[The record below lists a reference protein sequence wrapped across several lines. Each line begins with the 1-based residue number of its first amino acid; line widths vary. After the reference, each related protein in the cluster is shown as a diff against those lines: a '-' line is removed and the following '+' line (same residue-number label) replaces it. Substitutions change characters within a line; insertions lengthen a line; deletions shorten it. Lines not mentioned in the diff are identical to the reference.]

1 MAANAQV
8 FAQMADQTA
17 RQITGS
23 YREWTAFLTT
33 AARLYKYPYHEQLMI
48 YAQRPEATACAE
60 YDFWNRRMGRYVRRG
75 SRGIALVDT
84 SGGKPSLRY
93 VFDVADT
100 GGGER
105 ARRPYLWQLRP
116 EHEAA
121 VRQAL
126 ADHFDVP
133 DDPAQPLVSQLEQ
146 IASRL
151 ATDYWEE
158 HQQEILGIVD
168 GSFLEEYDEF
178 NIGAAFRSAASV
190 STAYALLSRCGLEP
204 ARYFEHEDFL
214 SVFDWNTPA
223 AVAALGTAVSEASE
237 QVLRRIEITIK
248 HYEREKIAER
258 SQNHD
263 QRADLHPERGLPD
276 PQPDPERTAG
286 GRAPGQ
292 IRADAEELPGEAP
305 AHPVPEDAAGGELV
319 PPPAGDRRDG
329 PAEAGRDDAPAGEGG
344 GGDGGVEGSRPDEL
358 GGPDEQLQGTGGG
371 DHPERAGVQLT
382 EQAGQFS
389 LFPTEREQRESIL
402 EAESV
407 QTPSAFS
414 ISGEEWDVELRRG
427 SGTQDSKL
435 RIYAMYL
442 GMPDTRAAVA
452 FLKQEYGS
460 YYAHSQTYQDGSH
473 GTVIYTAKDI
483 EFRRYSPGGSVHIP
497 WSRAAARLKELISG
511 QDYFTPAEKERWDA
525 IVREFQQRGEA
536 LPQPVPRVAYPPPY
550 RTEQL
555 TLDASAAGPALPTPD
570 PIPAPPFHRQYL
582 PEILR
587 HEDGAASW
595 EALVKF
601 FADHPEETLR
611 ASYLRLRFGEVPH
624 QYPAEDGTTIG
635 FQGFSDQLHVW
646 EGSISNP
653 AAETRLTWPEVCLL
667 AEKEIAPEQA
677 PPETIVEPPTQEV
690 PPEVPE
696 RPQPSRAVTQAD
708 IDAAIQE
715 WNGSI
720 ESKHAVVRYMK
731 EHGREKDTAAWLRQ
745 EYGDGLPAFPVT
757 VDGAAADVPWPKVQR
772 RIAQLIRE
780 DRFYTQAE
788 QDNFDS
794 IDPIA
799 IREELARRGI
809 VNGQVVDPEKLDND
823 PFIQQ
828 VMADA
833 ERVAGMEKSE
843 AYTSPGGHT
852 YHPGDAI
859 DAFVDDKS
867 SVVRMVLDHVDE
879 DYIWYTMPSVPGQ
892 EPVQMRR
899 EIFEKY
905 LDNGEFQPVPTPVP
919 EKTSERKPTPT
930 VREIY
935 EQYLPIVREK
945 VLADKA
951 YQNACRNSD
960 RENAM
965 LEGTEAIKRAVRTME
980 DTTFLRLYYD
990 LASFHNRLHQAVLD
1004 ETYPILAHPAPPDL
1018 SQQPMARD
1026 GDTITIGEGEP
1037 THEIDISVS
1046 DGDWAEIQ
1054 EAVPENQLEPEV
1066 VTLDGQ
1072 PRNPLSS
1079 AYGVGDFVYLEDREY
1094 KIAALERGRVELLDP
1109 TLSYPVYRLET
1120 REDFERLLKQD
1131 QRNGPIT
1138 EFLPADLER
1147 FDQDLR
1153 EVLTSGL
1160 LTDRDKDYVSQWLR
1174 NGEGNTKI
1182 AQRLSTQLAGRV
1194 ETMDIVTGEAADY
1207 RAATTGLEVEIIRDD
1222 DKILATASASWRELA
1237 AVLRA
1242 LYQQE
1247 LDGFSHT
1254 PVQREAVRLEGT
1266 PAYQVGDQVTL
1277 PAPDHVISG
1286 TIGYIGEQE
1295 IRIDTGPYVWSHETV
1310 QREQFEEWLRQDER
1324 NSHLTE
1330 FMYADLDSVDR
1341 DLREV
1346 LTADGGLLSQAE
1358 RDEIASRFRAGEGN
1372 TQIAALLSEM
1382 ASDHAEHLTLSA
1394 GGQTDYYTST
1404 DGVEINVL
1412 DDHANG
1418 KNAASF
1424 SWREAAAVL
1433 RAVYQMEQADPAH
1446 VRGQREPQSEVD
1458 KSVQIKTAAL
1468 YPAEENHLPYDVVI
1482 QTIRTSEPEPPAPS
1496 HDPEPEPPQPEAGNF
1511 RITDPRL
1518 GEGGPKEKFR
1528 RNVEAIRTLKRIE
1541 AEGRGATAAEQEV
1554 LSRYVGWG
1562 GLPDAFDAGKED
1574 WSREYQ
1580 ELKGLL
1586 TDTEYA
1592 AARASTLSAY
1602 YTSPTIVSA
1611 VYEALGSL
1619 GFQKGNILEPSCGVG
1634 NFFGLLPEAMAG
1646 SKLYGVELDSI
1657 SGRIATLL
1665 YPDADILVRGFEKA
1679 HFPDGFFD
1687 VAIGNIPFG
1696 GFRLADSRYEKQ
1708 NFFIHDYF
1716 FAKAIDQVRPG
1727 GIIAFLTSNG
1737 ISGGTMDKKDDRPR
1751 RYLAER
1757 CELLGAIRLPN
1768 NAFLSNAGTDI
1779 TTDLVILQKLEMP
1792 RQLGAE
1798 LPLWVQTDTLM
1809 EQEHTNSRGET
1820 RRNFVT
1826 INRYFQEHPEMVLG
1840 NLEVE
1845 SGPYGPQLVC
1855 KPIPGAD
1862 LAQQLHEA
1870 VSHIQGRITAV
1881 ELPELGGGDE
1891 DAPVEHSIPADP
1903 NVRNY
1908 SYTVV
1913 DGEVYF
1919 RENSIMV
1926 KPELNAT
1933 AAARV
1938 LGMVE
1943 LRDCA
1948 HRLIDLQMEDGDPLA
1963 IRGEQQRLNNLYDA
1977 FTAKYGRINSRAN
1990 ELAFSEDSSYYLL
2003 CSLEV
2008 LDDDGNFQEKADMF
2022 TKRTIQPHRAVT
2034 HVDTASEAL
2043 AVSISERARVD
2054 MAYMAQLSGK
2064 SEAELAADLRG
2075 VIFRL
2080 PDQEDGKAVYVAAD
2094 EYLSGNVRQK
2104 LAQARRAAE
2113 ADPVFQDNVEALEQ
2127 ALPKDLDASEI
2138 EVRLGATWIDAKYI
2152 QQFMYETFRTPNY
2165 VKNEVRVHFSAYT
2178 AEWSITHKGAV
2189 SSDNVAAYDTFG
2201 TGRANAYY
2209 ILENTLNL
2217 RDVRVYDTIKEA
2229 DGTERR
2235 VLNQKETTLAQQ
2247 KQQAI
2252 KDAFRDWIWRD
2263 PERRHALVRK
2273 YNDLFNSIRPREYD
2287 GRHIVFGGMNPE
2299 IKLRE
2304 HQLNA
2309 VAHILYGG
2317 NTLLAHEVGAGKT
2330 FEMVAAAMESKR
2342 LGLCR
2347 KSLFAVPNHL
2357 VEQWASEF
2365 LRLYPAANILV
2376 TTQRDFE
2383 TKNRKKFCAK
2393 IATGDYDAVIM
2404 GHSQFE
2410 RLPVSWERR
2419 ERLLHDQIAE
2429 IEEGIE
2435 ALRASGAERVSI
2447 KQLERTKKSLQARLE
2462 KLNSTRRKDNVV
2474 TFEQLGVDRLF
2485 VDEAH
2490 SYKNLFLYTKM
2501 RNVAGL
2507 STSDAQKSSDML
2519 LKCRYLD
2526 EITGGKGVVFATG
2539 TPVSNSMTELYTMQR
2554 YLQQATLEHQG
2565 LNHFDNW
2572 ASTFGETVTA
2582 IELAPEG
2589 TGYRARTRFANF
2601 FNLPELMAMFH
2612 ETADIKTADQLH
2624 LPAPEVEY
2632 HVEKSEPTG
2641 HQKAMVQEL
2650 SKRAAQ
2656 VHTGRVDP
2664 RRDNMLKITSD
2675 GRKLGLDQR
2684 IINPMLPDDPSS
2696 KVNRCVDNILRIWK
2710 EGTADRLTQLV
2721 FCDISTPK
2729 AKAAAQRD
2737 KTAMAA
2743 GDKTGG
2749 DLHALTNLLDG
2760 VEPDAPFSV
2769 YEDIRDKLIAGGIPA
2784 QEIAFIHDANT
2795 PARKKELFSKV
2806 RQGRVRVLMGSTF
2819 KMGAGTNVQ
2828 DRLIA
2833 LHDLDCPWRPGDLE
2847 QRKGRIVRQGNRNKK
2862 VHIYRYVTEGTF
2874 DSYLWQTVENKQKF
2888 ISQIMTSK
2896 SPVRSCKDV
2905 DETTLSYAEIK
2916 ALCAGNPLI
2925 KEKMNLEVDVARLKV
2940 LKADH
2945 QSRQFRM
2952 EDNVLRYFPEQIKE
2966 AEGFI
2971 AALEK
2976 DMATLAA
2983 HPHPVTVKEA
2993 GNGKAAEVE
3002 KGFAGMLIRGDTLTD
3017 KDNAGAA
3024 ILEACKEVKDNK
3036 PVEIGSYRGF
3046 AMFLSVENFGS
3057 DFILT
3062 LKGEMSHRAT
3072 LGTDARGNLTRID
3085 NALAGMPDR
3094 VKSLQVRLGNLRE
3107 QLKDAT
3113 AELGKPFPQEAELAE
3128 KSARLAELNVQLDID
3143 SNHGTA
3149 QRGQT
3154 VAKAERPSV
3163 LEGLRRPVPPRTV
3176 EKRDKSHTMER

>member
-1 MAANAQV
+1 
-8 FAQMADQTA
+8 
-17 RQITGS
+17 
-23 YREWTAFLTT
+23 
-33 AARLYKYPYHEQLMI
+33 
-48 YAQRPEATACAE
+48 
-60 YDFWNRRMGRYVRRG
+60 
-75 SRGIALVDT
+75 
-84 SGGKPSLRY
+84 
-93 VFDVADT
+93 
-100 GGGER
+100 
-105 ARRPYLWQLRP
+105 
-116 EHEAA
+116 
-121 VRQAL
+121 
-126 ADHFDVP
+126 
-133 DDPAQPLVSQLEQ
+133 
-146 IASRL
+146 
-151 ATDYWEE
+151 
-158 HQQEILGIVD
+158 
-168 GSFLEEYDEF
+168 
-178 NIGAAFRSAASV
+178 
-190 STAYALLSRCGLEP
+190 
-204 ARYFEHEDFL
+204 
-214 SVFDWNTPA
+214 
-223 AVAALGTAVSEASE
+223 
-237 QVLRRIEITIK
+237 
-248 HYEREKIAER
+248 
-258 SQNHD
+258 
-263 QRADLHPERGLPD
+263 
-276 PQPDPERTAG
+276 
-286 GRAPGQ
+286 
-292 IRADAEELPGEAP
+292 
-305 AHPVPEDAAGGELV
+305 
-319 PPPAGDRRDG
+319 
-329 PAEAGRDDAPAGEGG
+329 
-344 GGDGGVEGSRPDEL
+344 
-358 GGPDEQLQGTGGG
+358 
-371 DHPERAGVQLT
+371 
-382 EQAGQFS
+382 
-389 LFPTEREQRESIL
+389 
-402 EAESV
+402 
-407 QTPSAFS
+407 
-414 ISGEEWDVELRRG
+414 
-427 SGTQDSKL
+427 
-435 RIYAMYL
+435 MYL
-442 GMPDTRAAVA
+442 GMPDTKAAVA
-452 FLKQEYGS
+452 FLKQEYGP

-483 EFRRYSPGGSVHIP
+483 EFRRYSPSGSVHIP
-497 WSRAAARLKELISG
+497 WSRAAARLKELVSS
-511 QDYFTPAEKERWDA
+511 QDYFTPEEKDRWA
-525 IVREFQQRGEA
+525 VIVQEFQQRGEP
-536 LPQPVPRVAYPPPY
+536 LPPPVPRVAYPPPY

-555 TLDASAAGPALPTPD
+555 TLDAPATPTPD

-611 ASYLRLRFGEVPH
+611 VSYLRLRFGEVLH
-624 QYPAEDGTTIG
+624 QYPAKDGTTIG
-635 FQGFSDQLHVW
+635 FRGFPDQLHVW

-667 AEKEIAPEQA
+667 AEQEIAHGLEQDALETPAEA
-677 PPETIVEPPTQEV
+677 PPMEAPPKATAETPPQEAV
-690 PPEVPE
+690 PEVPE
-696 RPQPSRAVTQAD
+696 RPQPSGAVTQAG

-745 EYGDGLPAFPVT
+745 EYGDDLPAFPVT
-757 VDGAAADVPWPKVQR
+757 AGGAAADVPWPKVQR

-833 ERVAGMEKSE
+833 ERAAGAGE
-843 AYTSPGGHT
+843 AEVYTTRGGKT
-852 YHPGDAI
+852 YRPGDI
-859 DAFVDDKS
+859 LGSHTDENDPVIRL
-867 SVVRMVLDHVDE
+867 VVDHVDE
-879 DYIWYTMPSVPGQ
+879 KRVWYTTPDYPD
-892 EPVQMRR
+892 R
-899 EIFEKY
+899 EQPAEMFRLLFENY
-905 LDNGEFQPVPTPVP
+905 LDYGVFQPVSEP
-919 EKTSERKPTPT
+919 EAAKAPALGTSPT
-930 VREIY
+930 VRRIY

-951 YQNACRNSD
+951 YQNACQNSD

-965 LEGTEAIKRAVRTME
+965 LEGAEAIKRAVRTME
-980 DTTFLRLYYD
+980 DTIFLRLYYD
-990 LASFHNRLHQAVLD
+990 LVSFHNRLHQAVLD

-1026 GDTITIGEGEP
+1026 GDTITVGDGEA
-1037 THEIDISVS
+1037 THEVDITVS
-1046 DGDWAEIQ
+1046 DEDWAEIQ
-1054 EAVPENQLEPEV
+1054 DAVPENQLEPEV
-1066 VTLDGQ
+1066 VTIDGK
-1072 PRNPLSS
+1072 PRDPLSS
-1079 AYGVGDFVYLEDREY
+1079 AYGVGDFVYLEGKEY
-1094 KIAALERGRVELLDP
+1094 TITSLERGHVQLLDP
-1109 TLSYPVYRLET
+1109 ALAYPVYRLET
-1120 REDFERLLKQD
+1120 PEDFERLLRRD

-1147 FDQDLR
+1147 FDQNLR

-1160 LTDRDKDYVSQWLR
+1160 LNGQDKDYISQWLR

-1182 AQRLSTQLAGRV
+1182 AQRLSQQFAGQV
-1194 ETMDIVTGEAADY
+1194 ETMDLVTGETADY
-1207 RAATTGLEVEIIRDD
+1207 RATTTGLEVEIIGAD
-1222 DKILATASASWRELA
+1222 DKVLATLSAPWSELSS
-1237 AVLRA
+1237 VLRA
-1242 LYQQE
+1242 AYRQE
-1247 LDGFSHT
+1247 LDGFTHI
-1254 PVQREAVRLEGT
+1254 PAQREPVHLEGT
-1266 PAYQVGDQVTL
+1266 PAYQVGDHVVL
-1277 PAPDHVISG
+1277 PAPDQEISG
-1286 TIGYIGEQE
+1286 TIGYIGELE
-1295 IRIDTGPYVWSHETV
+1295 VRIDTGPYAWSHQTV
-1310 QREQFEEWLRQDER
+1310 NRNQFEEWLRQDEH
-1324 NSHLTE
+1324 N
-1330 FMYADLDSVDR
+1330 A
-1341 DLREV
+1341 
-1346 LTADGGLLSQAE
+1346 GL
-1358 RDEIASRFRAGEGN
+1358 FRP
-1372 TQIAALLSEM
+1372 
-1382 ASDHAEHLTLSA
+1382 
-1394 GGQTDYYTST
+1394 
-1404 DGVEINVL
+1404 
-1412 DDHANG
+1412 
-1418 KNAASF
+1418 
-1424 SWREAAAVL
+1424 EA
-1433 RAVYQMEQADPAH
+1433 
-1446 VRGQREPQSEVD
+1446 REPAEPKFTTETV
-1458 KSVQIKTAAL
+1458 AA

-1528 RNVEAIRTLKRIE
+1528 RNVEAIRTLKQIE

-1574 WSREYQ
+1574 WSQEYQ
-1580 ELKGLL
+1580 ELRGLL

-1665 YPDADILVRGFEKA
+1665 YPDANILVRGFEKA

-1696 GFRLADSRYEKQ
+1696 GYRLVDSRYEKQ

-1798 LPLWVQTDTLM
+1798 PPLWVQTDTLL

-1870 VSHIQGRITAV
+1870 VSHIQGQITAV

-1891 DAPVEHSIPADP
+1891 AASVEDSIPADP

-1933 AAARV
+1933 AMARV
-1938 LGMVE
+1938 MGMVG

-1948 HRLIDLQMEDGDPLA
+1948 HSLIDLQMEDGDPLA
-1963 IRGEQQRLNNLYDA
+1963 IRGEQQCLNDLYDA
-1977 FTAKYGRINSRAN
+1977 FTVKYGRINSRAN

-2008 LDDDGNFQEKADMF
+2008 LDDDGNFREKADMF
-2022 TKRTIQPHRAVT
+2022 TRRTIQPHRAVT

-2054 MAYMAQLSGK
+2054 MDYMAQLSGK

-2080 PDQEDGKAVYVAAD
+2080 PDREDGKAVYVAAD

-2178 AEWSITHKGAV
+2178 AEWTITHKGAV

-2217 RDVRVYDTIKEA
+2217 RDMRIYDTIKEA

-2252 KDAFRDWIWRD
+2252 KDTFRDWLWRD
-2263 PERRHALVRK
+2263 PERRHTLVRK

-2435 ALRASGAERVSI
+2435 ELRASGAERVSI
-2447 KQLERTKKSLQARLE
+2447 KQLERTKKSLETRLE
-2462 KLNSTRRKDNVV
+2462 KLNTTRRKDDVV

-2526 EITGGKGVVFATG
+2526 KITGGKGVVFATG

-2554 YLQQATLEHQG
+2554 YLQQVTLEHQG

-2589 TGYRARTRFANF
+2589 TGYRARTRFSKF
-2601 FNLPELMAMFH
+2601 FNLPELMAIFR
-2612 ETADIKTADQLH
+2612 EVADIKTSDQLH

-2632 HVEKSEPTG
+2632 HVEKAEPTG

-2650 SKRAAQ
+2650 SKRAAE
-2656 VHTGRVDP
+2656 VHSGRVDP

-2684 IINPMLPDDPSS
+2684 IINPMLPDDPNS

-2710 EGTADRLTQLV
+2710 EGAADKLTQLV
-2721 FCDISTPK
+2721 FCDISTPR
-2729 AKAAAQRD
+2729 ATAAAQRD
-2737 KTAMAA
+2737 KAAMAA
-2743 GDKTGG
+2743 GDKVGG
-2749 DLHALTNLLDG
+2749 DLHALTDLLDG
-2760 VEPDAPFSV
+2760 VEPDAPFSI

-2806 RQGRVRVLMGSTF
+2806 RRGRVRVLMGSTF
-2819 KMGAGTNVQ
+2819 KMGAGMNVQ
-2828 DRLIA
+2828 DKLIA

-2896 SPVRSCKDV
+2896 SPVRSCDDV
-2905 DETTLSYAEIK
+2905 DETALSYAEIK

-2925 KEKMNLEVDVARLKV
+2925 KEKMDLDIDVARLKI
-2940 LKADH
+2940 LKAGH

-2976 DMATLAA
+2976 DMDTLAA

-2993 GNGKAAEVE
+2993 VDGKAAEVE
-3002 KGFAGMLIRGDTLTD
+3002 KGFAGMVVRGDTLTD

-3024 ILEACKEVKDNK
+3024 ILEACKEVKDNE

-3062 LKGEMSHRAT
+3062 LKGAMSHRAT

-3085 NALAGMPDR
+3085 NALADMPDR
-3094 VKSLQVRLGNLRE
+3094 VKSIQIRLGNLRE
-3107 QLKDAT
+3107 QLKDAK

-3143 SNHGTA
+3143 SSHGTA
-3149 QRGQT
+3149 QQEQT

-3163 LEGLRRPVPPRTV
+3163 LEGLRRPVPPRAV

>member
-1 MAANAQV
+1 MANNIQ
-8 FAQMADQTA
+8 FYTQMADQTA
-17 RQITGS
+17 EAITGS
-23 YREWTAFLTT
+23 YQAWTAFLTT

-60 YDFWNRRMGRYVRRG
+60 YDFWNKRMRRYVRRG
-75 SRGIALVDT
+75 SKGIALVDP
-84 SGGKPSLRY
+84 SGERPSLRY

-100 GGGER
+100 GGGDN
-105 ARRPYLWQLRP
+105 ARRPYLWQLQD
-116 EHEAA
+116 EHMDTVLRALEA
-121 VRQAL
+121 RYG
-126 ADHFDVP
+126 
-133 DDPAQPLVSQLEQ
+133 VSGGDGLEEQLELV
-146 IASRL
+146 ANRL
-151 ATDYWEE
+151 AKEYWEE
-158 HQQEILGIVD
+158 HQRDILSIVD
-168 GSFLEEYDEF
+168 GSFLEEYDDY
-178 NIGAAFRSAASV
+178 NVGASFRSAAST
-190 STAYALLSRCGLEP
+190 SITYALMTRCGLDPEQ
-204 ARYFEHEDFL
+204 YFGHEDFL

-223 AVAALGTAVSEASE
+223 AVSALGTAVSEASE
-237 QVLRRIEITIK
+237 QVLRHIEVTIK
-248 HYEREKIAER
+248 RYEREKITER
-258 SQNHD
+258 SQDHED
-263 QRADLHPERGLPD
+263 GRTDLHTERGLSNPG
-276 PQPDPERTAG
+276 PEAARGAG
-286 GRAPGQ
+286 GGPLGQ
-292 IRADAEELPGEAP
+292 IREDAEDLPERAP
-305 AHPVPEDAAGGELV
+305 AYPVPEAGAGGEAV

-329 PAEAGRDDAPAGEGG
+329 APAPVRDDAADGEGG
-344 GGDGGVEGSRPDEL
+344 GRDGGVEGRRPDEVDRA
-358 GGPDEQLQGTGGG
+358 DEHPESTGGG
-371 DHPERAGVQLT
+371 DHPERAGIQLT
-382 EQAGQFS
+382 GQDQQMT
-389 LFPTEREQRESIL
+389 LFPSEQEQRQVVA

-407 QTPSAFS
+407 ETPSAFS
-414 ISGEEWDVELRRG
+414 ISSAEWDAELRRG
-427 SGTQDSKL
+427 SGTQDGKL
-435 RIYAMYL
+435 RIYALFL
-442 GMPDTRAAVA
+442 GMPDTRATVA

-473 GTVIYTAKDI
+473 GTVIYTTKDI

-497 WSRAAARLKELISG
+497 WSKAAARLKELVSA
-511 QDYFTPAEKERWDA
+511 QDYLTPVEKGRWDA
-525 IVREFQQRGEA
+525 IVQGFQQRGEP
-536 LPQPVPRVAYPPPY
+536 LPPPVPRAPYPPPMQA
-550 RTEQL
+550 EQL
-555 TLDASAAGPALPTPD
+555 TLDALTMPSATETVSPPQVS
-570 PIPAPPFHRQYL
+570 APPFHRQYL

-587 HEDGAASW
+587 HEDGTASW
-595 EALVKF
+595 AALVKF
-601 FADHPEETLR
+601 FADHTEEHLR
-611 ASYLRLRFGEVPH
+611 ASYLRLRFGEALH
-624 QYPAEDGTTIG
+624 QYPARDGTTIG
-635 FQGFSDQLHVW
+635 FQGFPDQLHVW
-646 EGSISNP
+646 EGSINHP
-653 AAETRLTWPEVCLL
+653 AAETWLTWPEVCLL
-667 AEKEIAPEQA
+667 VEKEIALEQA
-677 PPETIVEPPTQEV
+677 PPEVTAEIPPQEAV
-690 PPEVPE
+690 PGIPA

-757 VDGAAADVPWPKVQR
+757 ADGTAADVPWPKVQR

-809 VNGQVVDPEKLDND
+809 VNGQVADPEKLDHD

-828 VMADA
+828 VMADVERAAGAGEA
-833 ERVAGMEKSE
+833 EV
-843 AYTSPGGHT
+843 YTTRGGKT
-852 YHPGDAI
+852 YRPGDI
-859 DAFVDDKS
+859 LDSHTDENDPVIRL
-867 SVVRMVLDHVDE
+867 VVDHVDE
-879 DYIWYTMPSVPGQ
+879 KHVWYTTPDYPD
-892 EPVQMRR
+892 R
-899 EIFEKY
+899 EQPAEMFRLLFENY
-905 LDNGEFQPVPTPVP
+905 LDNGVFRPVSEP
-919 EKTSERKPTPT
+919 EIARASELATSPT
-930 VREIY
+930 VRRIY
-935 EQYLPIVREK
+935 EQYLPVVREK

-965 LEGTEAIKRAVRTME
+965 LEGAEAIKRAVRTME

-1026 GDTITIGEGEP
+1026 GDTITIGAGEP
-1037 THEIDISVS
+1037 THEVDITVS
-1046 DGDWAEIQ
+1046 DEDWAEIQ

-1066 VTLDGQ
+1066 VTIDGK
-1072 PRNPLSS
+1072 PRDPLSS
-1079 AYGVGDFVYLEDREY
+1079 AYGAGDFVYLEGKEY
-1094 KIAALERGRVELLDP
+1094 TITSLERGQVELLDP
-1109 TLSYPVYRLET
+1109 ALAYPVSRLET
-1120 REDFERLLKQD
+1120 RENFERLLKQD

-1174 NGEGNTKI
+1174 SGEGNTKI
-1182 AQRLSTQLAGRV
+1182 AQRLSAQFAGRV
-1194 ETMDIVTGEAADY
+1194 ETMDLVTGEAADY
-1207 RAATTGLEVEIIRDD
+1207 RTTTTGMEVEIIRDD
-1222 DKILATASASWRELA
+1222 DKILATVSAAWGELA

-1254 PVQREAVRLEGT
+1254 PVQREAVRLTGT
-1266 PAYQVGDQVTL
+1266 LTYQVGDHVVL
-1277 PAPDHVISG
+1277 PAPDQEISG

-1295 IRIDTGPYVWSHETV
+1295 VRIDTGPYAWSQQMV
-1310 QREQFEEWLRQDER
+1310 SRSQFEEWLRQDTR

-1330 FMYADLDSVDR
+1330 FLCADLDSTDR
-1341 DLREV
+1341 DLREI

-1382 ASDHAEHLTLSA
+1382 ASDRAEHLALAA

-1418 KNAASF
+1418 KRAALF

-1433 RAVYQMEQADPAH
+1433 RAVFQMEQAAPDH
-1446 VRGQREPQSEVD
+1446 VREQTEPLPEPD
-1458 KSVQIKTAAL
+1458 EAVQIKTAAF
-1468 YPAEENHLPYDVVI
+1468 YPAEENHLPYDIVV
-1482 QTIRTSEPEPPAPS
+1482 QTIRTGEPERPGPGPSMPP
-1496 HDPEPEPPQPEAGNF
+1496 AGNF
-1511 RITDPRL
+1511 HITDDHL
-1518 GEGGPKEKFR
+1518 GEGSPKEKYR
-1528 RNVEAIRTLKRIE
+1528 RNVEAIRTLKAIE
-1541 AEGRGATAAEQEV
+1541 LEGRGATEVEQEV

-1562 GLPDAFDAGKED
+1562 GLPQVFDQDKED
-1574 WSREYQ
+1574 WHTEYA

-1586 TDTEYA
+1586 DEAEYA
-1592 AARASTLSAY
+1592 AARSSTLNAH
-1602 YTSPTIVSA
+1602 YTSPTVIKA
-1611 VYEALGSL
+1611 VYEALGNF
-1619 GFQKGNILEPSCGVG
+1619 GFQRGNILEPSCGVG

-1646 SKLYGVELDSI
+1646 SQLYGVELDSI
-1657 SGRIATLL
+1657 TGRIASLL
-1665 YPDADILVRGFEKA
+1665 YPEARIAVRGFEKT

-1687 VAIGNIPFG
+1687 AAIGNVPFG
-1696 GFRLADSRYEKQ
+1696 AYKVLDSRYDRQ
-1708 NFFIHDYF
+1708 NFYIHDYF

-1768 NAFLSNAGTDI
+1768 NAFLANAGTDI

-1792 RQLGAE
+1792 RQLGPE
-1798 LPLWVQTDTLM
+1798 PPLWVQTDTLM

-1855 KPIPGAD
+1855 KPIPGVD

-1870 VSHIQGRITAV
+1870 VGRIHGQIPAV
-1881 ELPELGGGDE
+1881 ELPELGGE
-1891 DAPVEHSIPADP
+1891 EETVSEAAIPADP
-1903 NVRNY
+1903 NVKNF

-1926 KPELNAT
+1926 KPRLNAT
-1933 AAARV
+1933 ATARV
-1938 LGMVE
+1938 IGMVE
-1943 LRDCA
+1943 LRDCVN
-1948 HRLIDLQMEDGDPLA
+1948 RLIDLQMDDADALSIQA
-1963 IRGEQQRLNNLYDA
+1963 EQKKLNTLYDA
-1977 FTAKYGRINSRAN
+1977 FTARFGLISSRGN
-1990 ELAFSEDSSYYLL
+1990 ELAFSDDNSYYLL
-2003 CSLEV
+2003 SSLEV
-2008 LDDDGNFQEKADMF
+2008 LDEDGNLQRKADMF

-2043 AVSISERARVD
+2043 AVSISEKAGVD
-2054 MAYMAQLSGK
+2054 MPYMAQLTGK
-2064 SEAELAADLRG
+2064 TEAELATELRG
-2075 VIFRL
+2075 VVFRV
-2080 PDQEDGKAVYVAAD
+2080 PDETDGAGGPRYAAAD

-2104 LAQARRAAE
+2104 LAQAQRAAD
-2113 ADPVFQDNVEALEQ
+2113 ADPMYQDNVEALRQ

-2138 EVRLGATWIDAKYI
+2138 DLRLGATWINQKYI
-2152 QQFMYETFRTPNY
+2152 QQFMYETLQTPGY
-2165 VKNEVRVHFSAYT
+2165 LRGRVRVLYSPFT
-2178 AEWSITHKGAV
+2178 VEWSVTNKTAIPY
-2189 SSDNVAAYDTFG
+2189 DDVAAYMNFG
-2201 TGRANAYY
+2201 TERASAYR
-2209 ILENTLNL
+2209 ILEDTLNL
-2217 RDVRVYDTIKEA
+2217 RDVRIYDTIR
-2229 DGTERR
+2229 DGDTERR
-2235 VLNQKETTLAQQ
+2235 VLNQRETTLAQQ
-2247 KQQAI
+2247 KQQAL
-2252 KDAFRDWIWRD
+2252 KDAFKDWVWRD
-2263 PERRHALVRK
+2263 PQRRQELVRS
-2273 YNDLFNSIRPREYD
+2273 YNDRFNAIRPREYD
-2287 GRHIVFGGMNPE
+2287 GKHIVFTGMNPE
-2299 IKLRE
+2299 ITLRE
-2304 HQLNA
+2304 HQRNA
-2309 VAHILYGG
+2309 IAHILYGK

-2376 TTQRDFE
+2376 TTKKDFE
-2383 TKNRKKFCAK
+2383 ARNRKRFCAK

-2410 RLPVSWERR
+2410 RLPVSMERR
-2419 ERLLHDQIAE
+2419 ERLIEEQIAE
-2429 IEEGIE
+2429 IEDGIAE
-2435 ALRASGAERVSI
+2435 LTASGAERYTI
-2447 KQLERTKKSLQARLE
+2447 KQLERMKKSLTVRLE
-2462 KLNSTRRKDNVV
+2462 KLNTTARKDSVV

-2490 SYKNLFLYTKM
+2490 NYKNLFLYTKM

-2519 LKCRYLD
+2519 LKCRYID

-2554 YLQQATLEHQG
+2554 YLQVDLLEKTH
-2565 LNHFDNW
+2565 LSHFDNW
-2572 ASTFGETVTA
+2572 ASIFGETVTA

-2589 TGYRARTRFANF
+2589 TGYRARTRFARF
-2601 FNLPELMAMFH
+2601 FNLPELMAMFK
-2612 ETADIKTADQLH
+2612 ETADIKTADQLN
-2624 LPAPEVEY
+2624 LPVPKAIY
-2632 HVEKSEPTG
+2632 HVEKAEPSE
-2641 HQKAMVQEL
+2641 HQKAMVQDL
-2650 SKRAAQ
+2650 SERASK
-2656 VHTGRVDP
+2656 VHAGIDP
-2664 RRDNMLKITSD
+2664 HIDNMLKITSD

-2684 IINPMLPDDPSS
+2684 LINPMLPDNPDS
-2696 KVNRCVDNILRIWK
+2696 KVNMCVNNILRIWR
-2710 EGTADRLTQLV
+2710 EGQADKLTQLV

-2729 AKAAAQRD
+2729 SRAAARRD
-2737 KTAMAA
+2737 RTALAA
-2743 GDKTGG
+2743 GDKIAGG
-2749 DLHALTNLLDG
+2749 ADLHALVNTLGDVG
-2760 VEPDAPFSV
+2760 PDAPFSV

-2795 PARKKELFSKV
+2795 DARKKELFSKV
-2806 RQGRVRVLMGSTF
+2806 RRGQVRVLMGSTF
-2819 KMGAGTNVQ
+2819 KMGAGMNVQ

-2847 QRKGRIVRQGNRNKK
+2847 QRKGRIVRQGNRNKE

-2896 SPVRSCKDV
+2896 SPVRSCEDV
-2905 DETTLSYAEIK
+2905 DETALSYAEIK
-2916 ALCAGNPLI
+2916 AICAGNPLI
-2925 KEKMNLEVDVARLKV
+2925 REKMDLDIDVSRLRI

-2945 QSRQFRM
+2945 QSKQFQM
-2952 EDNVLRYFPEQIKE
+2952 EDNVLRYFPEQIRE
-2966 AEGFI
+2966 CEGFI
-2971 AALEK
+2971 AGFQK
-2976 DMATLAA
+2976 DMETLAA
-2983 HPHPVTVKEA
+2983 HPHPIVTKGGEDS
-2993 GNGKAAEVE
+2993 KAVEVE
-3002 KGFAGMLIRGDTLTD
+3002 KGFAGMVVRGDTLTD

-3024 ILEACKEVKDNK
+3024 LLGACKEVKT
-3036 PVEIGSYRGF
+3036 PELTEIGSYRGF
-3046 AMFLSVENFGS
+3046 TMFLSVENFGS

-3062 LKGEMSHRAT
+3062 LKGEMSHRT
-3072 LGTDARGNLTRID
+3072 KLGPDARGNLLRID
-3085 NALAGMPDR
+3085 NTLADMHSRMEG
-3094 VKSLQVRLGNLRE
+3094 VQVRLSNLRE
-3107 QLKDAT
+3107 QLAAAKK
-3113 AELGKPFPQEAELAE
+3113 ELGKPFPQEAELAA
-3128 KSARLAELNVQLDID
+3128 KSARLAELNAQLDM
-3143 SNHGTA
+3143 GA
-3149 QRGQT
+3149 QRRPASQERGM
-3154 VAKAERPSV
+3154 AKSSRPSV
-3163 LEGLRRPVPPRTV
+3163 LDGLKRPAPPRTA
-3176 EKRDKSHTMER
+3176 EKKTKHHEEVR